1 MVFQNNDR
9 LFENIGGIFI
19 SVNFLEESERIFME
33 VTNHCNFRCVFC
45 PQAISKR
52 IPQHMNI
59 TLAKNVIQQLYEAG
73 YKNNLYFHLLG
84 EPLLYPS
91 LSDIIKYATD
101 RIPRSI
107 LFTNGSLLT
116 NRNIR
121 SIFDSEPYELMISVQ
136 TVDEESYELRGTPIG
151 WIQYVSRIRDTV
163 KYKLAHDTPTLLR
176 ISVGMRKED
185 SPHPRDEY
193 FPQVTPSRLRENVL
207 TLLSDIPGL
216 NSNSLEK
223 LGSMEIPFSG
233 KLELASGISISI
245 KPMGNWR
252 RIYRDEKVE
261 KGYCPHVGKEFGI
274 LSNGNI
280 VLCNLDYDGKTTF
293 ANMKDNKLSYLL
305 SILHGAYTISTK
317 DSQLAGSFK
326 SIRLNRSGLPIPP
339 IHPYLRKSLK
349 LDEVKITK
357 LPIALNYVRE
367 ILVELYRFGP

>member
-1 MVFQNNDR
+1 
-9 LFENIGGIFI
+9 
-19 SVNFLEESERIFME
+19 
-33 VTNHCNFRCVFC
+33 
-45 PQAISKR
+45 
-52 IPQHMNI
+52 MNI

-305 SILHGAYTISTK
+305 K
-317 DSQLAGSFK
+317 D
-326 SIRLNRSGLPIPP
+326 
-339 IHPYLRKSLK
+339 
-349 LDEVKITK
+349 VKVHK
-357 LPIALNYVRE
+357 E
-367 ILVELYRFGP
+367 IE